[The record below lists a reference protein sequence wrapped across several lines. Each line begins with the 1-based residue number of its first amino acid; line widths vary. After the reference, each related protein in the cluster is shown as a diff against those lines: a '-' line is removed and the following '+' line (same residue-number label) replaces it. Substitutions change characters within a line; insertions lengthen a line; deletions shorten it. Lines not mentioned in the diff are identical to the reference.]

1 MSRKDICEQVIH
13 FTKGADADDAFARLG
28 AILTEG
34 RLLGGTGS
42 IKGGYRCVC
51 FTEAPLEMLPKGF
64 VNSTAFGRYSPF
76 GLMFDKR
83 WLFANGGRPAIY
95 QADDEFATLP
105 EALRWRHVRYEPS
118 STPAIDFAWEREWR
132 VHTNELHFNPDVAT
146 VVVPSRAWYEDL
158 LAEHRAAQDEHLEYL
173 MMGGMEQYE
182 AEAYRQAFPWAGV
195 WLE

>member
-1 MSRKDICEQVIH
+1 MGRKDICEQVIH

-28 AILTEG
+28 TILAEG
-34 RLLGGTGS
+34 RLLGGSGN

-76 GLMFDKR
+76 GVMFDKR

-95 QADDEFATLP
+95 ESDDEFATLP
-105 EALRWRHVRYEPS
+105 EALRWRHVRYELS

-132 VHTNELHFNPDVAT
+132 ACTDELHFNPDVAT
-146 VVVPSRAWYEDL
+146 IVVPSRDWYEAL
-158 LAEHRAAQDEHLEYL
+158 LAEHQTAQDAQVEYL

-182 AEAYRQAFPWAGV
+182 AEAHRQAFPWAGV